1 MPAVVAGAG
10 LSVEVGFRST
20 FFASARV
27 VEGGTCEDEGV
38 GSAVI
43 AGAGAGAG
51 AGGAAFVVVR
61 RGL

>member
-1 MPAVVAGAG
+1 M
-10 LSVEVGFRST
+10 EEGFRST

-27 VEGGTCEDEGV
+27 VEGGICEDEGV

-43 AGAGAGAG
+43 AGAEAGVGAGAG
-51 AGGAAFVVVR
+51 AGAGRAAFVVVR

>member
-1 MPAVVAGAG
+1 
-10 LSVEVGFRST
+10 VEVGFRTT

-27 VEGGTCEDEGV
+27 VEGGICEDEGV

-51 AGGAAFVVVR
+51 ARAGAGAGGAAFVVVR